1 MPRPR
6 RWSLER
12 SALRCGLRAALRCR
26 WLAWVVF
33 IYRTFAR
40 SRERAGSPAAGCGAA
55 VRHAACVGRAGHARA
70 TPDHPPGPPMAS
82 QRRAAEPSM
91 SAAGASARSAMGA
104 WSGKRN
110 AISGAAKLP
119 CLG

>member
-1 MPRPR
+1 MP
-6 RWSLER
+6 L
-12 SALRCGLRAALRCR
+12 
-26 WLAWVVF
+26 VQ
-33 IYRTFAR
+33 FA
-40 SRERAGSPAAGCGAA
+40 GA
-55 VRHAACVGRAGHARA
+55 HAAA
-70 TPDHPPGPPMAS
+70 TSHSPPDHPTGPPMAS